1 MTDVSGG
8 EARLVESL
16 TVHTADGRSL
26 DVLDAGGGGLPLL
39 YHSGTPGGAVPW
51 PAGIAAARDAG
62 LRLVTYSRPGYGS
75 STPQPGRSIADAA
88 ADSATV
94 LDALGVD
101 EFLTIGWSG
110 GGPHALAC
118 AALLP
123 VRCLGAATIAGAG
136 PSTEPDLDFL
146 AGMGEENL
154 EEFGFALEGEER
166 LRLYL
171 EEQAPGLREADADGV
186 VASMSTLLPPVDRAV
201 LTEEVGEDLAAQMRA
216 AMSSGVDG
224 WLDDDLAFVADWG
237 FELADVA
244 VPVFVWQGTEDLM
257 VPAAHGRWLAG
268 HVPGA
273 QAHLE
278 DGEGHLSVVVGRI
291 DDALAELADVT
302 A

>member
-8 EARLVESL
+8 EGGLVESL

-51 PAGIAAARDAG
+51 PAGIATARDAG

-88 ADSATV
+88 ADSTTV
-94 LDALGVD
+94 LDALGVG

-123 VRCLGAATIAGAG
+123 DRCLGAAAIAGVG

-146 AGMGEENL
+146 AGMGAENI
-154 EEFGFALEGEER
+154 EEFGFAAQGREVLVPA
-166 LRLYL
+166 L
-171 EEQAPGLREADADGV
+171 EEMAQPYRSVTGEQIVEAMGGLLSE
-186 VASMSTLLPPVDRAV
+186 P
-201 LTEEVGEDLAAQMRA
+201 DLAALQGPLADYIA
-216 AMSSGVDG
+216 AMARESVRVSAEG
-224 WLDDDLAFVADWG
+224 WVEDDLAIGDPWG
-237 FELADVA
+237 FDLSSIT
-244 VPVFVWQGTEDLM
+244 VPVAIWQGSEDLM
-257 VPAAHGRWLAG
+257 VPFSHGQWLAAHVPAARPHLLQGVG
-268 HVPGA
+268 HVSLVARLPEI
-273 QAHLE
+273 LE
-278 DGEGHLSVVVGRI
+278 DLVEHRRR
-291 DDALAELADVT
+291 
-302 A
+302 